1 VHAQKWPTVG
11 EIDALTTPDAEAHAA
26 LDRAI
31 EVITEIRRV
40 KSQAYRPPKARIAV
54 ARVRTDAGTIP
65 ILQRLEVDLR
75 SAAGA
80 DRVELAGTDTPLN
93 VELEFV
99 SELPAAGAP
108 PE

>member
-1 VHAQKWPTVG
+1 VQKWPTVD
-11 EIDALTTPDAEAHAA
+11 EIDSLMTPDPEAHAA

-31 EVITEIRRV
+31 EVMTEIRRV
-40 KSQAYRPPKARIAV
+40 KSQAQRPAKARIAV
-54 ARVRTDAGTIP
+54 ARVRTDATAIP
-65 ILQRLEVDLR
+65 ILQRVEVDLR

-80 DRVELAGTDTPLN
+80 DRIELGPADGPLN

-99 SELPAAGAP
+99 SEPPATGAP